1 MITSI
6 DTSPLVKDHDD
17 SDNSSPI
24 PHTPPRWA
32 SAWQHPCSS
41 TKLYFSELSEIF
53 SGKFLSWLAINN
65 CFISG
70 GLFTLVTSMCLP
82 LFKVLGVSAAQ
93 QQLYLSIINTP
104 WAMKPCIGVASDLFP
119 IMGYKKHY
127 AAFFS
132 ILIGFA
138 GCSALLWI
146 FPSRDIAMQDS
157 QRSSNA
163 LADLITLSFTA
174 VAYQGSVLSVLG
186 EGMYAELMKNS
197 DSGQGSSI
205 VSFRYGCLFL
215 GSTVAQSLV
224 GPLCDAMH
232 FRELFWFAVVSSLMP
247 LLPTL
252 AGWIP
257 EKKQNVEDYG
267 MIKLC
272 GNLLLFDR
280 GTFQKKKA
288 PFIVITLC
296 GLAVPLLTFV
306 SVYAS
311 RRVSLGLAAAL
322 IVAFCAATYSIFPW
336 SVSRIISMHFTCI
349 ALSTISPYACLSSV
363 LQDFHVYCSIS
374 IV

>member
-1 MITSI
+1 
-6 DTSPLVKDHDD
+6 
-17 SDNSSPI
+17 
-24 PHTPPRWA
+24 
-32 SAWQHPCSS
+32 
-41 TKLYFSELSEIF
+41 
-53 SGKFLSWLAINN
+53 
-65 CFISG
+65 
-70 GLFTLVTSMCLP
+70 
-82 LFKVLGVSAAQ
+82 
-93 QQLYLSIINTP
+93 
-104 WAMKPCIGVASDLFP
+104 
-119 IMGYKKHY
+119 
-127 AAFFS
+127 
-132 ILIGFA
+132 
-138 GCSALLWI
+138 
-146 FPSRDIAMQDS
+146 
-157 QRSSNA
+157 
-163 LADLITLSFTA
+163 
-174 VAYQGSVLSVLG
+174 
-186 EGMYAELMKNS
+186 MYAELMKNS

-205 VSFRYGCLFL
+205 VSFRYGCRFL

-257 EKKQNVEDYG
+257 DKKQNVEDYG

-336 SVSRIISMHFTCI
+336 SVSRNISMHFI
-349 ALSTISPYACLSSV
+349 HV
-363 LQDFHVYCSIS
+363 LH
-374 IV
+374 